1 MDGFAIISR
10 DRYLQGTEKRSFLQ
24 HIMPPKVIRGNIGNI
39 SYTNI
44 SVPDKFQAHKLHKAV
59 RKAYKISSVVVS
71 RDYNINYS
79 FMCYYSL
86 LIRALDYY
94 SISLG
99 CDIRLSEVVIGDG
112 ATYEGICAFQLLCP
126 IAKRIVLVNT
136 GSREKLMGI
145 TEKAMMKYGMSAAVV
160 ENPIKAAERADVVV
174 LASDSPEYGQ
184 LLTRDRP
191 TLIIRYPKL
200 PMSGRW
206 FDGAGISF
214 MGGEKINEAAVQG
227 YLSYMKKELQW
238 QMAEKEGFTLDTITQ
253 QGKVILSR

>member
-1 MDGFAIISR
+1 MDGFTIISR
-10 DRYLQGTEKRSFLQ
+10 DRYLQGTERRSLLQ
-24 HIMPPKVIRGNIGNI
+24 RIMPPKVIKGNIGNI

-44 SVPDKFQAHKLHKAV
+44 SVPEEFQKHKLHQAV
-59 RKAYKISSVVVS
+59 RKACKISSIVVS

-79 FMCYYSL
+79 FLCYYSL

-94 SISLG
+94 SVSLG

-112 ATYEGICAFQLLCP
+112 ATYEGMCAFRLLCP

-136 GSREKLMGI
+136 GNREKLMGLA
-145 TEKAMMKYGMSAAVV
+145 EKAMMKYGISAAVV
-160 ENPIKAAERADVVV
+160 ENPVKAAERADVVV
-174 LASDSPEYGQ
+174 LASDNLDYGQ
-184 LLTRDRP
+184 LLTIDRP
-191 TLIIRYPKL
+191 TLIIRFPKF

-214 MGGEKINEAAVQG
+214 MGGEAINEAAVQG